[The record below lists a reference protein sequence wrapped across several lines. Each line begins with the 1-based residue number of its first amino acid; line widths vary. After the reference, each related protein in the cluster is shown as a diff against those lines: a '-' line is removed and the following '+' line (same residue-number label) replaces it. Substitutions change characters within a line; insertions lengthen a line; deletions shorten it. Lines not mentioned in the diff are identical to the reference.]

1 MVADS
6 LPSAGYVIFALVAFG
21 VFLCS
26 KVFLD
31 PLARVPGPWYAKYT
45 DVVLKRLWLG
55 GSKTQYVHALHK
67 KYGESSPHAV
77 THAREL
83 I

>member
-1 MVADS
+1 MS
-6 LPSAGYVIFALVAFG
+6 ESFPSAGFVIFAVLVTFGAF
-21 VFLCS
+21 LYT

-31 PLARVPGPWYAKYT
+31 PLAKIPGPWYSKYT

-55 GSKTQYVHALHK
+55 GSKTQYVHALHE
-67 KYGESSPHAV
+67 KYGKSVPLPV
-77 THAREL
+77 

>member
-1 MVADS
+1 MAVMQVVTEC
-6 LPSAGYVIFALVAFG
+6 LPSARVAIFVLATLG
-21 VFLCS
+21 VLLLA
-26 KVFLD
+26 KIHLN
-31 PLARVPGPWYAKYT
+31 PLAKVPGPWYSKYT

-67 KYGESSPHAV
+67 KYGK
-77 THAREL
+77 L

>member
-1 MVADS
+1 MAVMQVVTDG
-6 LPSAGYVIFALVAFG
+6 LPSTRFAFFALVACG

-26 KVFLD
+26 KIFLD
-31 PLARVPGPWYAKYT
+31 PLAKVPGPWYAKYT

-67 KYGESSPHAV
+67 KYGESSP
-77 THAREL
+77 
-83 I
+83 